1 MFPRMNNVF
10 PPSRKLSTEVSEDS
24 EERLFFRAAPSVR
37 AAVELQALLRGE
49 GLEEIKQGER
59 MDLAGCRMYE

>member
-1 MFPRMNNVF
+1 MLLKTSIDSIKSM
-10 PPSRKLSTEVSEDS
+10 LITEVS